1 MKNSSTIPLIDAHS
15 LESDLYQ
22 YQGEMPLSSF
32 TTTAHHVFHINRIE
46 DYLRMIQFP
55 LASDLQPRRITVFN
69 FFFLS
74 KGISR
79 RSKGLDTYDFGD
91 NTFFFVPAYQITTH
105 EFISDDVEGF
115 YCHFNLELLTTDYK
129 LKDLLSE
136 FPFLDFNS
144 HPLVTVS
151 SETKTFIKPLLE
163 RLLVEYKK
171 GKNCNFDILRT
182 YLITLF
188 TELKPFIEKQ
198 QAVSSNAASIIT
210 EQYKKA
216 LSQYIYQK
224 QKITEYAELLSIS
237 PNHLNKSV
245 KKATGKSAH
254 DVLNEMLLLEAKVLL
269 KQTSMTISEISY
281 KIGKNEISDFA
292 RFFKNQTGTTPTEYR
307 NAN

>member
-1 MKNSSTIPLIDAHS
+1 MKNSHNIPLIDVQG

-22 YQGEMPLSSF
+22 GGIPLSSF

-46 DYLRMIQFP
+46 DYIRMIQFP
-55 LASDLQPRRITVFN
+55 LKSDLEPRRITVFN

-74 KGISR
+74 KGTSR

-105 EFISDDVEGF
+105 EFISKDVEGF

-129 LKDLLSE
+129 LKDLLNE

-144 HPLVTVS
+144 HPLVTIN
-151 SETKTFIKPLLE
+151 EDTKSFIKPLLE

-171 GKNCNFDILRT
+171 GKNCSYDILRT

-188 TELKPFIEKQ
+188 TELKFFVESQ
-198 QAVSSNAASIIT
+198 QSVSSNAASLIT

-216 LSQYIYQK
+216 LSQHIYRT
-224 QKITEYAELLSIS
+224 QKITDYAEFLSIS

-254 DVLNEMLLLEAKVLL
+254 DILNEMLLLEAKVLL
-269 KQTSMTISEISY
+269 KQTNMTISEISY

-292 RFFKNQTGTTPTEYR
+292 RFFKNQTGMKPTEYR
-307 NAN
+307 NLI

>member
-74 KGISR
+74 KGRSR

-129 LKDLLSE
+129 LKDLAC
-136 FPFLDFNS
+136 F
-144 HPLVTVS
+144 
-151 SETKTFIKPLLE
+151 KLL
-163 RLLVEYKK
+163 
-171 GKNCNFDILRT
+171 NN
-182 YLITLF
+182 
-188 TELKPFIEKQ
+188 
-198 QAVSSNAASIIT
+198 
-210 EQYKKA
+210 
-216 LSQYIYQK
+216 
-224 QKITEYAELLSIS
+224 
-237 PNHLNKSV
+237 
-245 KKATGKSAH
+245 
-254 DVLNEMLLLEAKVLL
+254 
-269 KQTSMTISEISY
+269 
-281 KIGKNEISDFA
+281 
-292 RFFKNQTGTTPTEYR
+292 
-307 NAN
+307 